1 MERIAFLFNA
11 AVSERDALV
20 AVRDE
25 VHAEIRQGGKAF
37 TARQRE
43 LTSWQQSDIVP
54 NALGL
59 FFGCGAII
67 LCRRLGYLSKAPSA
81 EERLA
86 CLMGSMKLSFSFA
99 KKAEPKR
106 VVAAL
111 STKPK
116 EDEGREIITSLEG
129 GEVQV
134 DGAAEAAKAFT
145 IPCKNPLETTKLRLR
160 NTKPAEAAEA
170 APKESEASAAIE
182 DGKGGLVIPNMQK
195 LSDDDAEAMRE
206 LLKEA
211 VHGEGESVREVAPI
225 LMRENSKKAREGGAE
240 DVTRDSYER
249 VPVEAFGLALLR
261 GMGPLVAAEHPFAF
275 RLPSEKKPPPGKRK
289 GPDAAAAEKRPRPDT
304 AESQGEVWPC
314 RGLVVRITSRAAEH
328 KDFVGVDGVVLE
340 VDPERQRC
348 KVKAR
353 SAAAKKSQVLTD
365 IRIADLEPR
374 VSGQCQEVQ
383 IIRGPQKGEVA
394 KLIKRDVNSGEV
406 EVTPSPK
413 DVVSSGDRWVEPD
426 DANAERVPVHGVT
439 ATASSRFPDFGALT
453 PVARASLAAALV
465 ILAPAI
471 PCYML
476 PYQVAFHIR
485 ETEYLIEMMRE
496 VASGGKGGSA
506 ILEELEGE
514 LRQGLSEVESANHL
528 AREEE
533 VLEELGCTVYNPN
546 SDNKEL
552 YGDKADGRWLLTFSE
567 NLDRIES
574 KKRGFVLQIQQGVI
588 REKSDMQKAEEKMGT
603 KWRIPRMG
611 MFAFATTHIRGGGST
626 AEECLALAVERARKQ
641 WAEGINDEVEMVS
654 AWYEPMEGD
663 RELRVDDE
671 GDLQG
676 RARCTFPSGNVY
688 EGQYV
693 DGEMHGYGTFKY
705 ADGSVF
711 VGEFHNG
718 WREGKGT
725 FTHVSGGVEVCFFEE
740 DYPGRGVQLSAD
752 RTKAWLRM
760 ENEEVSD
767 VLVVREVSVAE
778 ARKVAKELGLP
789 PLP

>member
-1 MERIAFLFNA
+1 
-11 AVSERDALV
+11 
-20 AVRDE
+20 
-25 VHAEIRQGGKAF
+25 
-37 TARQRE
+37 
-43 LTSWQQSDIVP
+43 
-54 NALGL
+54 
-59 FFGCGAII
+59 
-67 LCRRLGYLSKAPSA
+67 
-81 EERLA
+81 
-86 CLMGSMKLSFSFA
+86 MGSMKLSFSFA

-353 SAAAKKSQVLTD
+353 SAAAKKSQV
-365 IRIADLEPR
+365 
-374 VSGQCQEVQ
+374 
-383 IIRGPQKGEVA
+383 
-394 KLIKRDVNSGEV
+394 
-406 EVTPSPK
+406 
-413 DVVSSGDRWVEPD
+413 
-426 DANAERVPVHGVT
+426 PVHGVT

-485 ETEYLIEMMRE
+485 ETEYLIAACRQ